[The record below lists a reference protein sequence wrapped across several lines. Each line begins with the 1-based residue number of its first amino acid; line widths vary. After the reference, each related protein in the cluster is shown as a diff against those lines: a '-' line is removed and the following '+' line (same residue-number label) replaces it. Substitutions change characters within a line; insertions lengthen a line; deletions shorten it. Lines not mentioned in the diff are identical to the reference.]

1 MGKSEDAICRIAP
14 SRSNA
19 SPVKSGET
27 PGIRPGNWLDTG
39 GGKHAHANNA
49 PGEHHGKF
57 PRFTP
62 RQEMYVFHQ
71 GVGRVLDISMG
82 GVSFSYIADN
92 HPPEELPTEGI
103 LFTHSGQHIQGIPFE
118 IVADEV
124 CSRFFLSDYFVRERR
139 VRFGELSEQ
148 QVRQLESFILNN
160 AHIPQFSYDTR
171 YTEYKSVYAP
181 GGLTSTDRKV
191 GAMEDRSDVRLA

>member
-14 SRSNA
+14 VRNATPERTGVASANRS
-19 SPVKSGET
+19 
-27 PGIRPGNWLDTG
+27 GNWFDTG
-39 GGKHAHANNA
+39 GGTHAHVSNA

-92 HPPEELPTEGI
+92 PPPRELPREGI
-103 LFTHSGQHIQGIPFE
+103 LFTHGGQHIQGIPFE
-118 IVADEV
+118 IMADEV
-124 CSRFFLSDYFVRERR
+124 CSRFFSSDYFVMERR
-139 VRFGELSEQ
+139 VRFGTLSEL

-160 AHIPQFSYDTR
+160 AHIPQYSYDTR
-171 YTEYKSVYAP
+171 YTEYKTVYAP
-181 GGLTSTDRKV
+181 AGLSSCDRKAR
-191 GAMEDRSDVRLA
+191 AMKDNAEARLA

>member
-1 MGKSEDAICRIAP
+1 MGKSEDAICRIP
-14 SRSNA
+14 PQRNT
-19 SPVKSGET
+19 SPVKNGEVLANQ
-27 PGIRPGNWLDTG
+27 PGNWLDTG
-39 GGKHAHANNA
+39 GGKSVHASNA
-49 PGEHHGKF
+49 PGGHHGKF

-82 GVSFSYIADN
+82 GVSFSYIADS
-92 HPPEELPTEGI
+92 HPSEELPREGI

-118 IVADEV
+118 IMADDV
-124 CSRFFLSDYFVRERR
+124 CSRFFSSDYFVMERR
-139 VRFGELSEQ
+139 VRFGELSEAQ
-148 QVRQLESFILNN
+148 IRQLESFILNN

-181 GGLTSTDRKV
+181 VGLASFDRKAR
-191 GAMEDRSDVRLA
+191 AMEANADVRLA

>member
-1 MGKSEDAICRIAP
+1 MGKSEDAICRVAQA
-14 SRSNA
+14 RKA
-19 SPVKSGET
+19 SPVRNGEA
-27 PGIRPGNWLDTG
+27 PGNRPGNWLDTG
-39 GGKHAHANNA
+39 GGKHAHVGNA
-49 PGEHHGKF
+49 VGEHHGKF

-92 HPPEELPTEGI
+92 HPPEDLPREGI

-118 IVADEV
+118 IMADDV
-124 CSRFFLSDYFVRERR
+124 CSRFFLSDYFVMERR
-139 VRFGELSEQ
+139 VRFGELTEV

-160 AHIPQFSYDTR
+160 ARIPQCSYDTR
-171 YTEYKSVYAP
+171 YMEYKSVYASVE
-181 GGLTSTDRKV
+181 LAFFDRKAP
-191 GAMEDRSDVRLA
+191 AMEAKADVHLD

>member
-1 MGKSEDAICRIAP
+1 MGKSEDAICRITP
-14 SRSNA
+14 LRNA
-19 SPVKSGET
+19 SPLRSGEALEN
-27 PGIRPGNWLDTG
+27 RSGNWLDTG
-39 GGKHAHANNA
+39 GGKQLPSNNA
-49 PGEHHGKF
+49 SGEHHGKF

-103 LFTHSGQHIQGIPFE
+103 LFTHSGQHIQEVPFE
-118 IVADEV
+118 IMADEV
-124 CSRFFLSDYFVRERR
+124 CSRFFSSDYFVMERR
-139 VRFGELSEQ
+139 VRFGELSEV

-160 AHIPQFSYDTR
+160 AHIPQCSYDTR

-181 GGLTSTDRKV
+181 VGLPSFDRK
-191 GAMEDRSDVRLA
+191 ARALKDNADVRLA

>member
-1 MGKSEDAICRIAP
+1 MGKSENGICRIAP
-14 SRSNA
+14 FHNTSSVR
-19 SPVKSGET
+19 SGEA
-27 PGIRPGNWLDTG
+27 PGIRTGNWLDTG

-92 HPPEELPTEGI
+92 NSPEDLPKEGI
-103 LFTHSGQHIQGIPFE
+103 LFTHTGQHIQGISFE
-118 IVADEV
+118 IVGDDV
-124 CSRFFLSDYFVRERR
+124 HSRFFLSDYFVRERR

-171 YTEYKSVYAP
+171 YAEYKSVYAP
-181 GGLTSTDRKV
+181 VGPISTDRKV
-191 GAMEDRSDVRLA
+191 QAMEDRLDVRLA

>member
-14 SRSNA
+14 VRNA
-19 SPVKSGET
+19 SPVRNGEA
-27 PGIRPGNWLDTG
+27 PGNRPGNWLNTG
-39 GGKHAHANNA
+39 CGKHAHASNA

-62 RQEMYVFHQ
+62 RLEMYVFHH

-82 GVSFSYIADN
+82 GVSFSYIADK

-118 IVADEV
+118 IMADHMY
-124 CSRFFLSDYFVRERR
+124 SRFFSSEYFVMERR
-139 VRFGELSEQ
+139 VRFGELSDV

-181 GGLTSTDRKV
+181 VGVPSFDRKSR
-191 GAMEDRSDVRLA
+191 ASEDNVDVRLA

>member
-1 MGKSEDAICRIAP
+1 MGKSEDAICRIALV
-14 SRSNA
+14 RNA
-19 SPVKSGET
+19 SPVRSGEALRT
-27 PGIRPGNWLDTG
+27 GNWLDTG
-39 GGKHAHANNA
+39 GGKSVQASNA

-92 HPPEELPTEGI
+92 PPPEDLPREGI

-118 IVADEV
+118 IMADAV
-124 CSRFFLSDYFVRERR
+124 CSRFFSSDYFVMERR
-139 VRFGELSEQ
+139 VRFGELSEL

-181 GGLTSTDRKV
+181 AGQAFFDRK
-191 GAMEDRSDVRLA
+191 ARSMEKADVRLA

>member
-14 SRSNA
+14 VRNA
-19 SPVKSGET
+19 SPVRSGEAS
-27 PGIRPGNWLDTG
+27 GNHSGNWLDTG
-39 GGKHAHANNA
+39 GGKPVHASNA

-57 PRFTP
+57 PHFTP

-82 GVSFSYIADN
+82 GVSFSYIADS
-92 HPPEELPTEGI
+92 HPPEELPREGI

-118 IVADEV
+118 IMADAV
-124 CSRFFLSDYFVRERR
+124 CSRFFLSEYFVMERR
-139 VRFGELSEQ
+139 VRFGELSEAQ
-148 QVRQLESFILNN
+148 IRQLESFILNN

-171 YTEYKSVYAP
+171 YTEYKSVYASA
-181 GGLTSTDRKV
+181 GLSSFDRKAR
-191 GAMEDRSDVRLA
+191 AMEANADVRLA

>member
-1 MGKSEDAICRIAP
+1 MGKSEDGICRIAP
-14 SRSNA
+14 VGNA
-19 SPVKSGET
+19 SPRKSGEV
-27 PGIRPGNWLDTG
+27 PGNRSGTRLNAG
-39 GGKHAHANNA
+39 GGNLVQTGDA

-82 GVSFSYIADN
+82 GVSFSYIADTL
-92 HPPEELPTEGI
+92 PPAELPEAGI
-103 LFTHSGQHIQGIPFE
+103 LFTHTGQHVQGVPFE
-118 IVADEV
+118 IIADEV
-124 CSRFFLSDYFVRERR
+124 CSRFLSSDYFVRERR
-139 VRFGELSEQ
+139 IRFGELSGE

-171 YTEYKSVYAP
+171 YTEYKSVYAA
-181 GGLTSTDRKV
+181 GGHHSCDRKAWARE
-191 GAMEDRSDVRLA
+191 GNPDVRLA

>member
-1 MGKSEDAICRIAP
+1 MGKSEDAICRIA
-14 SRSNA
+14 SVRNA
-19 SPVKSGET
+19 SPVRSGEALRT
-27 PGIRPGNWLDTG
+27 GNWLDTG
-39 GGKHAHANNA
+39 GGKPVHASNA

-92 HPPEELPTEGI
+92 PPPEELPREGI
-103 LFTHSGQHIQGIPFE
+103 LFTHGGQHIQGVPFE
-118 IVADEV
+118 IMADAV
-124 CSRFFLSDYFVRERR
+124 CSRFFSSDYFVMERR
-139 VRFGELSEQ
+139 VRFGELSEAQ
-148 QVRQLESFILNN
+148 IRQLESFILNN

-171 YTEYKSVYAP
+171 YTEYKSVYASA
-181 GGLTSTDRKV
+181 GLPSFDRNARAIKDN
-191 GAMEDRSDVRLA
+191 ADVRLA

>member
-14 SRSNA
+14 VRSV
-19 SPVKSGET
+19 SPLKSGET
-27 PGIRPGNWLDTG
+27 PGTRPGNWLDTG
-39 GGKHAHANNA
+39 GGKHAQASNA

-71 GVGRVLDISMG
+71 GVGQVLDISMG
-82 GVSFSYIADN
+82 GVSFSYIADSR
-92 HPPEELPTEGI
+92 PSEELPREGI
-103 LFTHSGQHIQGIPFE
+103 LFTHSGQHVQEIPFE
-118 IVADEV
+118 IMADDV
-124 CSRFFLSDYFVRERR
+124 CSRFFSSDYFVMERR
-139 VRFGELSEQ
+139 VRFGELSEL

-181 GGLTSTDRKV
+181 AGLHSFDRKAR
-191 GAMEDRSDVRLA
+191 AMEANADVRLA

>member
-14 SRSNA
+14 QRNA
-19 SPVKSGET
+19 SPIKSEESLAN
-27 PGIRPGNWLDTG
+27 RSENWLDTG
-39 GGKHAHANNA
+39 GGKPVQASNA

-92 HPPEELPTEGI
+92 HPPEELPREGI

-118 IVADEV
+118 IMADAV
-124 CSRFFLSDYFVRERR
+124 CSRFFSSDYFIMERR
-139 VRFGELSEQ
+139 VRFGELSEAQ
-148 QVRQLESFILNN
+148 IRQMESFILNN
-160 AHIPQFSYDTR
+160 AHIPQCSYDTR

-181 GGLTSTDRKV
+181 AGLAVFDRKARV
-191 GAMEDRSDVRLA
+191 MENADVRLA

>member
-1 MGKSEDAICRIAP
+1 MGKSEDGICRIAP
-14 SRSNA
+14 QGNA
-19 SPVKSGET
+19 SPRKGGEV
-27 PGIRPGNWLDTG
+27 PGNRSGTWLNAGCGNLVQTG
-39 GGKHAHANNA
+39 NA
-49 PGEHHGKF
+49 PDEHHGKF

-92 HPPEELPTEGI
+92 PPPAELPGEGI
-103 LFTHSGQHIQGIPFE
+103 LFTHNGQHVQGVPFE
-118 IVADEV
+118 ILADDV
-124 CSRFFLSDYFVRERR
+124 CSRFLSSDYFVRERR
-139 VRFGELSEQ
+139 IRFGELSEV

-171 YTEYKSVYAP
+171 YTEYKSVYATGRP
-181 GGLTSTDRKV
+181 YPSERKAR
-191 GAMEDRSDVRLA
+191 GMETADVRLA

>member
-14 SRSNA
+14 VRNA
-19 SPVKSGET
+19 SPVGKGEV
-27 PGIRPGNWLDTG
+27 PGIRSGNWLDTG
-39 GGKHAHANNA
+39 GGQAVQARNA
-49 PGEHHGKF
+49 SGEYHGKF

-92 HPPEELPTEGI
+92 HPTEALPREGI

-118 IVADEV
+118 IMADDV
-124 CSRFFLSDYFVRERR
+124 CARFFSSDYFVMERR
-139 VRFGELSEQ
+139 VRFGELSEL

-160 AHIPQFSYDTR
+160 AHIPQCSYDTR

-181 GGLTSTDRKV
+181 AGLISADRKV
-191 GAMEDRSDVRLA
+191 RAMEDRSDVRLV

>member
-14 SRSNA
+14 QRNA
-19 SPVKSGET
+19 SPIKSEEALAN
-27 PGIRPGNWLDTG
+27 RSENWLDTG
-39 GGKHAHANNA
+39 GGKPVHTSNA

-92 HPPEELPTEGI
+92 HPPEELPREGI

-118 IVADEV
+118 IMADAV
-124 CSRFFLSDYFVRERR
+124 CSRFFSSDYFVMERR
-139 VRFGELSEQ
+139 VRFGELSEAQ
-148 QVRQLESFILNN
+148 IRQLESFILNN
-160 AHIPQFSYDTR
+160 AHIPQCSYDTR

-181 GGLTSTDRKV
+181 AGLASLSKKAR
-191 GAMEDRSDVRLA
+191 AMENADVRLA

>member
-1 MGKSEDAICRIAP
+1 MGKSEDAIFRIAP
-14 SRSNA
+14 VVR
-19 SPVKSGET
+19 T
-27 PGIRPGNWLDTG
+27 GNWLNTCEG
-39 GGKHAHANNA
+39 QA

-62 RQEMYVFHQ
+62 RLEMYVFHQ

-92 HPPEELPTEGI
+92 HTPAELPKEGI
-103 LFTHSGQHIQGIPFE
+103 LFTHNGQHIQGISFE
-118 IVADEV
+118 IVADDV
-124 CSRFFLSDYFVRERR
+124 CSRFFSSDYFVRERR
-139 VRFGELSEQ
+139 VRFGELSEA
-148 QVRQLESFILNN
+148 QVKQLESFILNN

-181 GGLTSTDRKV
+181 AGRSSFDRKTRTLET
-191 GAMEDRSDVRLA
+191 ADVRLA

>member
-14 SRSNA
+14 VRNA
-19 SPVKSGET
+19 SPVRSGEALRT
-27 PGIRPGNWLDTG
+27 GNWLDTG
-39 GGKHAHANNA
+39 GGKPVHASNA

-92 HPPEELPTEGI
+92 PPPEELPREGI
-103 LFTHSGQHIQGIPFE
+103 LFTHGGQHIQGVPFE
-118 IVADEV
+118 IMADAV
-124 CSRFFLSDYFVRERR
+124 CSRFFSSDYFVMERR
-139 VRFGELSEQ
+139 VRFGELSEAQ
-148 QVRQLESFILNN
+148 IRQLESFILNN

-171 YTEYKSVYAP
+171 YTEYKSVYASA
-181 GGLTSTDRKV
+181 GLSSFDRNAR
-191 GAMEDRSDVRLA
+191 AMKDNADVRLA